1 MADEVLGVSTWSDA
15 RLLNLIEHRSDCDS
29 VVAAP
34 LATEVLRLRRGL
46 QTIAVGDACA
56 PTCTTYLQAMAL
68 LGCPHTPPC
77 DGCRSNRLTPAQ
89 IALQALRDA
98 AMDCG
103 VDTNNPDTC
112 GVCHKHFGDCEED
125 RVWHDDTLPM
135 TQETS
140 LPACVGARV
149 RAALVRAGRP

>member
-15 RLLNLIEHRSDCDS
+15 RLLDLIEHRSDCDS

-68 LGCPHTPPC
+68 LGCPHTLRPATAAGRTASRLHRLRCRRYAMPPW
-77 DGCRSNRLTPAQ
+77 T
-89 IALQALRDA
+89 A
-98 AMDCG
+98 AS
-103 VDTNNPDTC
+103 TRTIPT
-112 GVCHKHFGDCEED
+112 
-125 RVWHDDTLPM
+125 
-135 TQETS
+135 
-140 LPACVGARV
+140 
-149 RAALVRAGRP
+149 RAASATSTLATARKTACGTMTLFP